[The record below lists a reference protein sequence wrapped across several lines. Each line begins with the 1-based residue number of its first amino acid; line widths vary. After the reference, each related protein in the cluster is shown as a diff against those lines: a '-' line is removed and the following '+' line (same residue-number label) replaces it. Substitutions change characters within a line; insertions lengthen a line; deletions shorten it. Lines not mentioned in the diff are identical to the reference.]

1 MNSSNEVN
9 SDIDQSDQSGLPI
22 SEVIYALRR
31 HFVVVFLTFL
41 IFMGG
46 AVIFTLIQRPSYE
59 STATIMV
66 AQLNKSLAVFDVGFD
81 SEMNLLN
88 NEMELIKSRSLAE
101 ATAKF
106 LWDSEDKNN
115 LFIFSTRIYN
125 PRGYRRLFRDIASFG
140 MATDDTAKQYFGEI
154 PPSVLRGAVSKI
166 SSSLSVINQR
176 KTNVL
181 KITTKSQSSDEAA
194 LLANTVVQLYA
205 IGEKNWTSGEILNLE
220 QFLKDQLSKTE
231 DELKQVEDSLR
242 AFQEEYK
249 VYQVL
254 GSAQILLRQL
264 SDIESDYFTSIA
276 EKNIADEKLRYL
288 NQQLSLEEQQLV
300 NNLLG
305 SMNSRLSALRNE
317 IGSNEGDL
325 IKNETLYG
333 ESHDIV
339 VSLKLK
345 LKKLKNN
352 LEEQTK
358 KLIKDKISTSDPLN
372 SRQSLMES
380 VIYTRTEIA
389 GHEAKEAEYSKLVS
403 YYNLQLNSLPWKTL
417 QLSRLERD
425 RSVLSETYSLLRQKY
440 EEARINQASQLGK
453 IREVDYALP
462 PGGANS
468 PNAQLNLLVG
478 LLLAVGFAVAIPLLL
493 EYLDFRINSIEEIE
507 KANLA
512 LVGIIPS
519 IGSAPSKKQKSGNG
533 NGRNKKSGEFWSSQ
547 DSKIQQRRLIID
559 EDPKSP
565 IAEAYRSLRT
575 NVIYSSS
582 SKPIKSILISSPGP
596 GEGKTTTICN
606 LAIAFANLGK
616 RTLLIDTD
624 LRKPVIHKVFKAP
637 RSPGITDYLSNVT
650 ENFDDVIQ
658 ESRIQNLSIVPAGI
672 SPPNPSELL
681 GSKRMQELVANLE
694 IEWDMVLF
702 DSPPMV
708 AVTDATLVSK
718 EIDGII
724 LVVKAGGTD
733 KRAFR
738 RTLTILQNVNAP
750 VIGAVFNGATGKSS
764 YGSYSYYY
772 QNYYYYH
779 ESE

>member
-1 MNSSNEVN
+1 MSSSHEAKR
-9 SDIDQSDQSGLPI
+9 DMDELDQSGLPI
-22 SEVIYALRR
+22 SEIIYALRR
-31 HFVVVFLTFL
+31 HQIAVILTL
-41 IFMGG
+41 ILFIGG
-46 AVIFTLIQRPSYE
+46 AVIVTLVQQPRYE

-66 AQLNKSLAVFDVGFD
+66 DQLSKSLAVFDVGFD
-81 SEMNLLN
+81 REMNLLN

-101 ATAKF
+101 ATARY
-106 LWDSEDKNN
+106 LWDAEDQNN
-115 LFIFSTRIYN
+115 LFIFGTRVYN
-125 PRGYRRLFRDIASFG
+125 PRGYRRLFRTVSSFG

-154 PPSVLRGAVSKI
+154 PPSVLSGAVSKI
-166 SSSLSVINQR
+166 RGGLSVTNQR
-176 KTNVL
+176 NTNVL
-181 KITTKSQSSDEAA
+181 KITVKSQSSDEAA
-194 LLANTVVQLYA
+194 LLANSIIQLYA
-205 IGEKNWTSGEILNLE
+205 LGERNWTSGEILNLK
-220 QFLKDQLSKTE
+220 QFLLDQLTKTE

-242 AFQEEYK
+242 AFQEKYK

-264 SDIESDYFTSIA
+264 SDIEADYFTTIA
-276 EKNIADEKLRYL
+276 EKNIVSEKLRYL
-288 NQQLSLEEQQLV
+288 NQQLSFEEQELV

-305 SMNSRLSALRNE
+305 SMNSKLSALRNE

-325 IKNETLYG
+325 IRNETLYG
-333 ESHDIV
+333 ENHDIV
-339 VSLKLK
+339 ISLKLK
-345 LKKLKNN
+345 LDKLKNN
-352 LEEQTK
+352 LEEQTN
-358 KLIKDKISTSDPLN
+358 KLIRDGISTSDPLN
-372 SRQSLMES
+372 SRQSLMEA
-380 VIYTRTEIA
+380 VISSKTEIA
-389 GHEAKEAEYSKLVS
+389 SNEAKESEYSKLVK
-403 YYNLQLNSLPWKTL
+403 YYNLQLSSLPWKTL

-453 IREVDYALP
+453 IREVDLALP
-462 PGGANS
+462 PGGASS
-468 PNAQLNLLVG
+468 PNARLNILVG
-478 LLLAVGFAVAIPLLL
+478 LLLAVGFAVAIPLLM
-493 EYLDFRINSIEEIE
+493 EYFDFTINSIEEIE

-512 LVGIIPS
+512 LVGIIPA
-519 IGSAPSKKQKSGNG
+519 IGSALPKSKKSSDGSSQNQRKS
-533 NGRNKKSGEFWSSQ
+533 EFWSL
-547 DSKIQQRRLIID
+547 DPKTVQRRLIIH

-582 SKPIKSILISSPGP
+582 NKPIKSILVSSPGP

-606 LAIAFANLGK
+606 LAIAYANLGK

-624 LRKPVIHKVFKAP
+624 LRKPVIHKVFEST
-637 RSPGITDYLSNVT
+637 RSPGITDYLSNVE
-650 ENFDDVIQ
+650 ENFEEVIQ
-658 ESRIQNLSIVPAGI
+658 ETSIPNLSIVPAGI

-681 GSKRMQELVANLE
+681 GSERMRDLVAKLE
-694 IEWDMVLF
+694 EEWDMVLF

-724 LVVKAGGTD
+724 IVVKAGGTD

-738 RTLTILQNVNAP
+738 RTLSILQNVEAS
-750 VIGAVFNGATGKSS
+750 VVGAVFNGATGKSS

-779 ESE
+779 A